1 MSLGEQ
7 FEPVLAAARQG
18 ADWALASLYRDLHPR
33 VLRYLWARDPSEAE
47 DLASETWL
55 DVARGLHRFGG
66 DEAGF
71 RAWVF
76 TIARRRLL
84 DERRSAARRLTTP
97 LSADRLALL
106 GETGN
111 VEHEALLSLE
121 AQAALDRIVE
131 LPAEQAEVVLL
142 RVLGDLS
149 AREVARILGKREGTV
164 RVLQHRALRRLARQ
178 RVREAVTE

>member
-1 MSLGEQ
+1 MTLGDQ
-7 FEPVLAAARQG
+7 FEPVLAAARTG
-18 ADWALASLYRDLHPR
+18 AEWALAALYRDLHPR

-47 DLASETWL
+47 DLAAETWL

-84 DERRSAARRLTTP
+84 DERRSATRRLTTP
-97 LSADRLALL
+97 LPADRLALL

-111 VEHEALLSLE
+111 VEHEALVSIE
-121 AQAALDRIVE
+121 AEAALRQIAE
-131 LPAEQAEVVLL
+131 LPVDQAEVVLL
-142 RVLGDLS
+142 RVLADLS
-149 AREVARILGKREGTV
+149 AQEVARILGKREGTI
-164 RVLQHRALRRLARQ
+164 RVLQHRALRRLARE